1 MKALLITLICV
12 VFVFAGCKKDTKPG
26 TEITAKTLVGKWT
39 VSSITYQSYR
49 DGKLEREDPLEA
61 YAYDFEFKTD
71 GTVGYT
77 EGDVTSSGE
86 FNIKYESGKYY
97 YWVGIQGRA
106 GYLDEGKAEIKM
118 INKNSFTL
126 RFETS
131 DVTGL
136 RYVVLETMVR
146 K

>member
-1 MKALLITLICV
+1 MKALFTTLICV
-12 VFVFAGCKKDTKPG
+12 VFVFAGCKKDSRAG
-26 TEITAKTLVGKWT
+26 TEITPKTIVGNWT
-39 VSSITYQSYR
+39 VSSLIYQSYK
-49 DGKLEREDPLEA
+49 DGKLTREDQLEA
-61 YAYDFEFKTD
+61 YAYEFEFKTD

-86 FNIKYESGKYY
+86 YTIKYDSGKYY
-97 YWVGIQGRA
+97 YWVGIQGRH
-106 GYLDEGKAEIKM
+106 GSPDEGTAEIKM

-131 DVTGL
+131 DINGL
-136 RYVVLETMVR
+136 RYVVIETMVR